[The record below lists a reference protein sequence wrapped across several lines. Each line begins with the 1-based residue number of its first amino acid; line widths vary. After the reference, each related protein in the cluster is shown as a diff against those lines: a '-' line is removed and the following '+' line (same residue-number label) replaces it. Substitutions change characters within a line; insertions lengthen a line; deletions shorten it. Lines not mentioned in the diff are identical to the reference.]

1 MEEEK
6 KKNWFI
12 RNIPNM
18 ITTIRYIAAVVLIF
32 LPFPSL
38 AFYLVYGICGLSD
51 AIDGFVAKKFHLESK
66 FGTIYDS
73 VGDLLFYTVMGIKI
87 FPTLLRLFIPLYW
100 VFIIVPT
107 VLHIIA
113 YIICAI
119 KFHKFAS
126 LHTYANKALGLIV
139 FFFPFA
145 LINEVYLAYTIYI
158 CFGSAIA
165 LYSGVEEILIHLI
178 AKEYNTDNKMIFFVK
193 RNERKSDQ

>member
-1 MEEEK
+1 MEETK

-18 ITTIRYIAAVVLIF
+18 ITTIRYIAAVVMIF
-32 LPFPSL
+32 LPFPDLS
-38 AFYLVYGICGLSD
+38 FYIFYGLCGLSD
-51 AIDGFVAKKFHLESK
+51 AIDGYVARRYNLTSK

-73 VGDLLFYTVMGIKI
+73 IGDLLFYAVMGIKI

-107 VLHIIA
+107 ALHIIA

-158 CFGSAIA
+158 YIGSVIA
-165 LYSGVEEILIHLI
+165 LYSGVEEILIHLT
-178 AKEYNTDNKMIFFVK
+178 AKEYSTDNKMIFFVK
-193 RNERKSDQ
+193 MNERKSDQ

>member
-1 MEEEK
+1 MEETK
-6 KKNWFI
+6 KKNGFI

-18 ITTIRYIAAVVLIF
+18 ITTIRYIAAVVMIF
-32 LPFPSL
+32 LPFPDLS
-38 AFYLVYGICGLSD
+38 FYIFYGLCGLSD
-51 AIDGFVAKKFHLESK
+51 AIDGYIARRYNLTSK

-73 VGDLLFYTVMGIKI
+73 IGDLLFYAVMGIKI

-158 CFGSAIA
+158 YIGSAIA
-165 LYSGVEEILIHLI
+165 LYSGVEEILIHLT
-178 AKEYNTDNKMIFFVK
+178 AKEYNIDNKMIFFVK
-193 RNERKSDQ
+193 RNERKSDL

>member
-51 AIDGFVAKKFHLESK
+51 AIDGFVAKKFRLESK

-158 CFGSAIA
+158 CIGSAIA

>member
-51 AIDGFVAKKFHLESK
+51 AIDGFVAKKFRLESK

-158 CFGSAIA
+158 CIGSAIA

-178 AKEYNTDNKMIFFVK
+178 AKEYNTDNKTIFFVK